1 MGNRIECIPMITVKG
16 FVKMPFDKSGYL
28 LNLTADNKKLVV
40 GDNLFCED
48 KGEWQIK
55 GFGFSKNTNHLLLEV
70 EPVGSAKPL
79 QNGDKLSVSKF
90 QLAAKNS

>member
-1 MGNRIECIPMITVKG
+1 MITVKG

-28 LNLTADNKKLVV
+28 LNLTADNKKLVIS
-40 GDNLFCED
+40 DNLFCED

-79 QNGDKLSVSKF
+79 QNGNKLSVSK
-90 QLAAKNS
+90 L

>member
-1 MGNRIECIPMITVKG
+1 MGNRIECITMITVKG
-16 FVKMPFDKSGYL
+16 FMKMPFDKGGYL

-79 QNGDKLSVSKF
+79 QDGDKLSVSKF